1 MQCRNAGADAF
12 GNILGCADGQ
22 RQGHCEL
29 VAPQSLGMAAGRQSI
44 QYDLCDATQEIVAT
58 NMTKGV
64 VDVLEAVHIDQ

>member
-29 VAPQSLGMAAGRQSI
+29 VASQSPGMAAGRQSI

-58 NMTKGV
+58 NMTQGV